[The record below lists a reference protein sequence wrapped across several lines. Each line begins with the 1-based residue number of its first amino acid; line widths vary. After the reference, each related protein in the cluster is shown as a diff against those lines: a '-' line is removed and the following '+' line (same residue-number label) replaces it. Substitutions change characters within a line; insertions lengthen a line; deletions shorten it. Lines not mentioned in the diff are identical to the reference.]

1 MKTSDFDYDL
11 PPELIAQEPAAERD
25 GCRLLVM
32 DRATGAL
39 EDRIFRDIADYL
51 RPNDLLVANETR
63 VMPARLL
70 GAKRGT
76 GGAAE
81 VFLLRQHGTPLDNK
95 RALWEV
101 LVRPGK
107 RLKPGTGAVVDFTD
121 AEGTVALSAE
131 IVDWVEGAQKGE
143 RLARLTTSLPSL
155 DEALHA
161 VGHTPL
167 PPYIKNYAGDEEL
180 YQTVYSRRESS
191 AAAPTAGLHFTPALI
206 ERLRDQ
212 GVRWK
217 TVELEVG
224 LDTFRIV
231 DEDDPEQHTIHTE
244 YYTVPQRTVDAI
256 AETRERGGRV
266 IAVGTT
272 SVRSLESAWDAA
284 VGAVTARD
292 RETTSLYLLPGS
304 TWWTPSSRTF
314 TCPAPPS

>member
-51 RPNDLLVANETR
+51 RPNDLLIANETR

-81 VFLLRQHGTPLDNK
+81 VFLLREVHDREPRTN
-95 RALWEV
+95 RSALWEV

-107 RLKPGTGAVVDFTD
+107 RLKPGTGAVVDFAD
-121 AEGTVALSAE
+121 AEGDVALSAE
-131 IVDWVEGAQKGE
+131 IVDWADGAQKGE
-143 RLARLTTSLPSL
+143 RLARLSTTLPSL

-167 PPYIKNYAGDEEL
+167 PL
-180 YQTVYSRRESS
+180 S
-191 AAAPTAGLHFTPALI
+191 LI
-206 ERLRDQ
+206 H
-212 GVRWK
+212 
-217 TVELEVG
+217 
-224 LDTFRIV
+224 I
-231 DEDDPEQHTIHTE
+231 
-244 YYTVPQRTVDAI
+244 
-256 AETRERGGRV
+256 
-266 IAVGTT
+266 
-272 SVRSLESAWDAA
+272 
-284 VGAVTARD
+284 
-292 RETTSLYLLPGS
+292 
-304 TWWTPSSRTF
+304 
-314 TCPAPPS
+314 